1 MPTGRKPARGTA
13 RTMQSMSE
21 FMQALPTTINAAS
34 VSSLGMAHRTRRQAE
49 LVRLVTRHAGSEGL
63 HETAIAPLQLLRAS
77 APALPLPAIYEPSLL
92 VVVQGSKQ
100 ALLAGRSFRY
110 DPLHC
115 LLVTVTMPIV
125 GQIIEASTDRPYLC
139 IRLNLHLPDIAAL
152 VLDADAG
159 PLQEQARPP
168 RGLRVSRVTDALL
181 DAVLRLMHLL
191 DTPLDMPVL
200 APLVLRE
207 IHYRVLSGDL
217 GAGLRHLVVAQSHGQ
232 RIARAIDLLKRRYAE
247 PVSIEEVADAAHM
260 SPSSLH
266 QHFKSVTALSPLQFQ
281 KQLRLHQARRLMLT
295 EGLDAASAGHRVGYE
310 SPSQFSREY
319 RRLFGAP
326 PRAEV
331 AGLRR
336 RDAL

>member
-1 MPTGRKPARGTA
+1 
-13 RTMQSMSE
+13 MQSVPA
-21 FMQALPTTINAAS
+21 FIQDLPSTS
-34 VSSLGMAHRTRRQAE
+34 DDVSLAGAGIAHRALRQAE
-49 LVRLVTRHAGSEGL
+49 LIRLVTRHAGNDGL
-63 HETAIAPLQLLRAS
+63 HKTAIAPLQLLRAS
-77 APALPLPAIYEPSLL
+77 ATALPLPAIYEPSLL
-92 VVVQGSKQ
+92 VAVQGSKL
-100 ALLAGRSFRY
+100 ALLAGQSFRY
-110 DPLHC
+110 NPLHG

-125 GQIIEASTDRPYLC
+125 GQIVEASAERPYLC

-159 PLQEQARPP
+159 HGHNAARPP
-168 RGLRVSRVTDALL
+168 RGLQVLRITDPLL
-181 DAVLRLMHLL
+181 DAVLRLMRLL
-191 DTPLDMPVL
+191 DTPLDVPVL

-207 IHYRVLSGDL
+207 IHYRVLSGEL
-217 GAGLRHLVVAQSHGQ
+217 GAGLRQLLAAQSHGQ
-232 RIARAIDLLKRRYAE
+232 RIARAIDLLKRRYTE
-247 PVSIEEVADAAHM
+247 PVSIRELADAAHM
-260 SPSSLH
+260 SSSSLH

-331 AGLRR
+331 TGLRR
-336 RDAL
+336 ADAP

>member
-1 MPTGRKPARGTA
+1 MR
-13 RTMQSMSE
+13 SVSE
-21 FMQALPTTINAAS
+21 RFQELPGADDNAA
-34 VSSLGMAHRTRRQAE
+34 VGVDTAAHHAKRQAE
-49 LVRLVTRHAGSEGL
+49 LIDRVSRHAQNDGL
-63 HETAIAPLQLLRAS
+63 HETAIAPLHLLRAS
-77 APALPLPAIYEPSLL
+77 APALPLPAIYEPGLL
-92 VVVQGSKQ
+92 IAVQGSKQ
-100 ALLAGRSFRY
+100 AVLAGQSFRY

-125 GQIIEASTDRPYLC
+125 GQIIEASAERPYLC

-159 PLQEQARPP
+159 RAQQPARPA
-168 RGLRVSRVTDALL
+168 RGLQVARITDALL
-181 DAVLRLMHLL
+181 DAVLRLLQLL
-191 DTPLDMPVL
+191 DTPHDVPVL

-217 GAGLRHLVVAQSHGQ
+217 GLRLRQLVSAHSHGQ

-247 PVSIEEVADAAHM
+247 PLSIDEVAGAAHM

-331 AGLRR
+331 AGLRLVD
-336 RDAL
+336 DARSR

>member
-1 MPTGRKPARGTA
+1 MHR
-13 RTMQSMSE
+13 MSE
-21 FMQALPTTINAAS
+21 RFENGAS
-34 VSSLGMAHRTRRQAE
+34 ARAPLGLRQAE
-49 LVRLVTRHAGSEGL
+49 LIDLVSQHTGSDGL
-63 HETAIAPLQLLRAS
+63 HETAIAPLHLLRAS
-77 APALPLPAIYEPSLL
+77 APAMPLPAIYEPGLL
-92 VVVQGSKQ
+92 VAVQGSKQ
-100 ALLAGRSFRY
+100 ALLAGERFRY

-125 GQIIEASTDRPYLC
+125 GQIVQASAERPYLC

-159 PLQEQARPP
+159 GAPAASSPR
-168 RGLRVSRVTDALL
+168 RGLQVSRVTDALL
-181 DAVLRLMHLL
+181 DAVVRLLRLLA
-191 DTPLDMPVL
+191 TPTDLPVL

-207 IHYRVLSGDL
+207 IHYRLLSGDL
-217 GAGLRHLVVAQSHGQ
+217 GPGLRQLVVADGQGQ

-247 PVSIEEVADAAHM
+247 PLRIEEVAEAAHM
-260 SPSSLH
+260 STSSLH

-326 PRAEV
+326 PRVEI
-331 AGLRR
+331 AGLRTGP
-336 RDAL
+336 AVAGAAAA

>member
-1 MPTGRKPARGTA
+1 MR
-13 RTMQSMSE
+13 
-21 FMQALPTTINAAS
+21 S
-34 VSSLGMAHRTRRQAE
+34 VSAYFQNLAPGSNAVSSDSTGVAHRSWRQAE
-49 LVRLVTRHAGSEGL
+49 LIRLVLHHAGSNGL
-63 HETAIAPLQLLRAS
+63 HETAIAPLHLLRAS

-92 VVVQGSKQ
+92 VAVQGSKQ
-100 ALLAGRSFRY
+100 ALLAGQSFRY

-125 GQIIEASTDRPYLC
+125 GQIIEASAERPYLC

-152 VLDADAG
+152 VLDADAS
-159 PLQEQARPP
+159 PLQAQARLP
-168 RGLRVSRVTDALL
+168 RGLQVSRITDALL

-191 DTPLDMPVL
+191 STPHDVPVL

-217 GAGLRHLVVAQSHGQ
+217 GTHLRQLVAAQSHGQ

-247 PVSIEEVADAAHM
+247 PLSIDEVADAAHM

-326 PRAEV
+326 PRAEI
-331 AGLRR
+331 AGLRGG
-336 RDAL
+336 DASTQVAAARATSS

>member
-1 MPTGRKPARGTA
+1 MRSVSASFPNL
-13 RTMQSMSE
+13 
-21 FMQALPTTINAAS
+21 ALDSDAAS
-34 VSSLGMAHRTRRQAE
+34 SGSTSVAHRSWRQAE
-49 LVRLVTRHAGSEGL
+49 LIRLVTHHAGSDGL
-63 HETAIAPLQLLRAS
+63 HETAIAPLHLLRAS

-92 VVVQGSKQ
+92 VAVQGSKQ

-125 GQIIEASTDRPYLC
+125 GQIIEASAERPYLC

-159 PLQEQARPP
+159 PLQERARPA
-168 RGLRVSRVTDALL
+168 RGLQVSRITDTLL

-191 DTPLDMPVL
+191 GTPHDVPVL

-207 IHYRVLSGDL
+207 IHYRMLSGDL
-217 GAGLRHLVVAQSHGQ
+217 GTNLRQLVAAHSHGQ

-247 PVSIEEVADAAHM
+247 PLSIEEVADAAHM

-331 AGLRR
+331 AGLRSGEAR
-336 RDAL
+336 SL